1 MRTKDGGLRV
11 WLPQGQGRKGK
22 HKHSTRETES
32 KSSPC
37 METCRTG
44 KWGGICPA
52 HAWQVNKP
60 EHRALPAHSE
70 SLSLHQLQKR
80 KSVFMFCIGG
90 LHSYSTGDSFLRAEY
105 IPFQKLSGLGDTCG
119 KNFLSLAGR
128 EPNPFSLNLDSLPLL
143 GSLTYPRVLENLAAF
158 SQSPA
163 ECRSTLSPGAG
174 GTQGAAKLINTLSIL
189 ASLCTLFPP

>member
-1 MRTKDGGLRV
+1 M
-11 WLPQGQGRKGK
+11 
-22 HKHSTRETES
+22 
-32 KSSPC
+32 
-37 METCRTG
+37 
-44 KWGGICPA
+44 
-52 HAWQVNKP
+52 NKP

-143 GSLTYPRVLENLAAF
+143 GSLTYPRVLENFAAF